1 MPESNQFSAPLSPS
15 PSSPTASADPMLP
28 PRLVVTDLD
37 GSLLDHHTYDFSPAA
52 PWLAR
57 LKQMGVPVIPVT
69 SKTRAE
75 LIPLREA
82 LGLTATPFIAENGAV
97 IGLPPGWCHAR
108 LDRPGGGRDGVVIKH
123 PGVDIGFIRARL
135 KVWRERLNVQFTRMG
150 ELSVKDVMELTGLDE
165 PRTRDARQR
174 EGSEPL
180 LWQDSDTA
188 LETFRAALEGD
199 GLQLTQGGRFWHV
212 MGRAADKG
220 SAVEWLVKRFT
231 ALRGRTPLSLGLGD
245 GPNDI
250 SMLEAVDQAVV
261 IRGCHDLV
269 VEPRNSA
276 LYRTEA
282 TGPTGWAEG
291 VAHWWGRDERRLAT
305 AEKGDAVVGE
315 PFFNQEQFDES
326 REASA

>member
-1 MPESNQFSAPLSPS
+1 MPESAQSTPS
-15 PSSPTASADPMLP
+15 VDPALQ

-37 GSLLDHHTYDFSPAA
+37 GSLLDHHSYDFSPAA

-108 LDRPGGGRDGVVIKH
+108 LDRPGSGPDGVVIKH

-135 KVWRERLNVQFTRMG
+135 KVWRERLGIRFTRMG
-150 ELSVKDVMELTGLDE
+150 EMSVAEVMELTGLDAV
-165 PRTRDARQR
+165 RARDARQR

-180 LWQDSDTA
+180 LWQDSEAA
-188 LETFRAALEGD
+188 LETFRTALEGD

-212 MGRAADKG
+212 MGRSADKG

-231 ALRGRTPLSLGLGD
+231 ALRGRAPISLGLGD

-250 SMLEAVDQAVV
+250 TMLEVVDQAVV
-261 IRGCHDLV
+261 IRGCHDLA
-269 VEPRNSA
+269 VEPNNASI
-276 LYRTEA
+276 YRTDA

-291 VAHWWGRDERRLAT
+291 LAYWWGRDDRRLAT
-305 AEKGDAVVGE
+305 AEKGDVVIL
-315 PFFNQEQFDES
+315 
-326 REASA
+326 

>member
-1 MPESNQFSAPLSPS
+1 MSEHTLPLVPAPP
-15 PSSPTASADPMLP
+15 ADRALQ

-37 GSLLDHHTYDFSPAA
+37 GSLLDHHSYDFTPAA

-75 LIPLREA
+75 LLPLREA

-108 LDRPGGGRDGVVIKH
+108 LDRPGSGLDGVVIKH
-123 PGVDIGFIRARL
+123 PGVDVGFIRARL
-135 KVWRERLNVQFTRMG
+135 KVWRERLNIRFTRMG
-150 ELSVKDVMELTGLDE
+150 ELSVAEVMELTGLDE
-165 PRTRDARQR
+165 DRARDARQR

-180 LWQDSDTA
+180 LWEDSSAA
-188 LETFRAALEGD
+188 LDTFRAALEGD
-199 GLQLTQGGRFWHV
+199 SLQLTQGGRFWHV
-212 MGRAADKG
+212 MGRSADKG
-220 SAVEWLVKRFT
+220 AAVEWLVKRFT
-231 ALRGRTPLSLGLGD
+231 ALRGQPPLSLGLGD

-250 SMLEAVDQAVV
+250 TMLEAVDQAVV

-269 VEPRNSA
+269 VEPRNTS

-291 VAHWWGRDERRLAT
+291 VAHWWGRDDRRLTT
-305 AEKGDAVVGE
+305 AEKSDAV
-315 PFFNQEQFDES
+315 S
-326 REASA
+326 L

>member
-1 MPESNQFSAPLSPS
+1 MPESAHISVPIPA
-15 PSSPTASADPMLP
+15 ADPALQ

-37 GSLLDHHTYDFSPAA
+37 GSLLDHHSYDFSPAA

-108 LDRPGGGRDGVVIKH
+108 LDRPGSGQDGVVIKH

-135 KVWRERLNVQFTRMG
+135 KVWRERLGIRFTRMG
-150 ELSVKDVMELTGLDE
+150 ELSVQEVMELTGLDE
-165 PRTRDARQR
+165 ARARNARQR

-180 LWQDSDTA
+180 MWHDSETA
-188 LETFRAALEGD
+188 LASFRVALEGD

-212 MGRAADKG
+212 MGRSADKG
-220 SAVEWLVKRFT
+220 TAVEWLIKRFT
-231 ALRGRTPLSLGLGD
+231 ALRGRAPLSLGLGD

-250 SMLEAVDQAVV
+250 TMLNAVDQAVV

-269 VEPRNSA
+269 VEPSNMS
-276 LYRTEA
+276 LYRTKA

-291 VAHWWGRDERRLAT
+291 VAHWWGRDDRRLKT
-305 AEKGDAVVGE
+305 AEAGDAVVL
-315 PFFNQEQFDES
+315 
-326 REASA
+326 

>member
-1 MPESNQFSAPLSPS
+1 MPESAHLSPS
-15 PSSPTASADPMLP
+15 TLSAASAPSIDPALQ

-37 GSLLDHHTYDFSPAA
+37 GSLLDHQSYDFSPAA
-52 PWLAR
+52 AWLAR
-57 LKQMGVPVIPVT
+57 LKQKGVPVIPVT
-69 SKTRAE
+69 SKTRTE

-108 LDRPGGGRDGVVIKH
+108 LDRPGSGRDGVVIKH

-135 KVWRERLNVQFTRMG
+135 KVWRERLNIRFTRMG
-150 ELSVKDVMELTGLDE
+150 ELSVPEVMELTGLDAV
-165 PRTRDARQR
+165 RARDARQR

-180 LWQDSDTA
+180 LWHDSEEA
-188 LETFRAALEGD
+188 LASFRVALEGD

-212 MGRAADKG
+212 MGLSADKG
-220 SAVEWLVKRFT
+220 SAVEWLIKRFT
-231 ALRGRTPLSLGLGD
+231 ALRGQAPISLGLGD

-250 SMLEAVDQAVV
+250 TMLETVDQAVV
-261 IRGCHDLV
+261 IRGCHDLT
-269 VEPRNSA
+269 VEPHNVS

-291 VAHWWGRDERRLAT
+291 VDYWWGRDDRRLAT
-305 AEKGDAVVGE
+305 AEQGDAV
-315 PFFNQEQFDES
+315 
-326 REASA
+326 AI

>member
-1 MPESNQFSAPLSPS
+1 MPESARLTVSLSQPFCS
-15 PSSPTASADPMLP
+15 PDPALQ
-28 PRLVVTDLD
+28 PRLVLTDLD
-37 GSLLDHHTYDFSPAA
+37 GSLLDHHSYDFSPAV

-82 LGLTATPFIAENGAV
+82 LGLTGTPFIAENGAV
-97 IGLPPGWCHAR
+97 VGLPPGWCHAR
-108 LDRPGGGRDGVVIKH
+108 LDRPGSGRDGVVIKH

-135 KVWRERLNVQFTRMG
+135 KVWRERLDIRFTRMG
-150 ELSVKDVMELTGLDE
+150 ELSVQEVMELTGLDE
-165 PRTRDARQR
+165 ARAKNARRR

-180 LWQDSDTA
+180 IWHDTDAA
-188 LETFRAALEGD
+188 LDTFRAALEGD

-212 MGRAADKG
+212 MGRSADKG
-220 SAVEWLVKRFT
+220 TAVEWLIKRFT

-250 SMLEAVDQAVV
+250 TMLDTVDQAVV
-261 IRGCHDLV
+261 IRGCHDLT
-269 VEPRNSA
+269 VEPSNAS
-276 LYRTEA
+276 LYRTQA

-291 VAHWWGRDERRLAT
+291 VTHWWGRDDRRVET
-305 AEKGDAVVGE
+305 AEACDAL
-315 PFFNQEQFDES
+315 
-326 REASA
+326 AL

>member
-1 MPESNQFSAPLSPS
+1 MPESARLTVSLSQPFCS
-15 PSSPTASADPMLP
+15 PDPALQ
-28 PRLVVTDLD
+28 PRLVLTDLD
-37 GSLLDHHTYDFSPAA
+37 GSLLDHHSYDFSPAV

-75 LIPLREA
+75 LFPLREA
-82 LGLTATPFIAENGAV
+82 LGLTGTPFIAENGAV

-108 LDRPGGGRDGVVIKH
+108 LDRPGSGRDGVVIKH

-135 KVWRERLNVQFTRMG
+135 KVWRERLDIRFTRMG
-150 ELSVKDVMELTGLDE
+150 ELSVQEVMDLTGLDE
-165 PRTRDARQR
+165 VRAKNARQR

-180 LWQDSDTA
+180 IWHDTDAA
-188 LETFRAALEGD
+188 LDTFRDALEGD

-212 MGRAADKG
+212 MGRSADKG
-220 SAVEWLVKRFT
+220 TAVEWLIKRFT

-250 SMLEAVDQAVV
+250 TMLDTVDQAVV
-261 IRGCHDLV
+261 IRGCHDLT
-269 VEPRNSA
+269 VEPRNAS
-276 LYRTEA
+276 LYRTQA

-291 VAHWWGRDERRLAT
+291 VAHWWGRDDRRVET
-305 AEKGDAVVGE
+305 AETCDALVL
-315 PFFNQEQFDES
+315 
-326 REASA
+326 

>member
-15 PSSPTASADPMLP
+15 PSPSPSPVDPAFQ

-37 GSLLDHHTYDFSPAA
+37 GSLLDHHSYDFSPAA

-82 LGLTATPFIAENGAV
+82 LSLTGTPFIAENGAV

-108 LDRPGGGRDGVVIKH
+108 LDRPGSGRDGVVIKH
-123 PGVDIGFIRARL
+123 PGVDVGFIRARL
-135 KVWRERLNVQFTRMG
+135 KVWRERQGFQFTRMG
-150 ELSVKDVMELTGLDE
+150 ELSVQDVMELTGLDE
-165 PRTRDARQR
+165 PRARDARQR

-180 LWQDSDTA
+180 LWKDSDSA

-212 MGRAADKG
+212 MGRSADKG

-261 IRGCHDLV
+261 IRGYHDLV
-269 VEPRNSA
+269 VEPRNTS

-291 VAHWWGRDERRLAT
+291 VAHWWGRDDRRLAT
-305 AEKGDAVVGE
+305 AEKDNAVVI
-315 PFFNQEQFDES
+315 
-326 REASA
+326 

>member
-1 MPESNQFSAPLSPS
+1 MPESAHLSPS
-15 PSSPTASADPMLP
+15 TLLAASTPSVDPALQ
-28 PRLVVTDLD
+28 PRLIVTDLD
-37 GSLLDHHTYDFSPAA
+37 GSLLDHHSYDFSPAA

-108 LDRPGGGRDGVVIKH
+108 LDRPGSGRDGVVIKH

-135 KVWRERLNVQFTRMG
+135 KVWRERLGIRFTRMG
-150 ELSVKDVMELTGLDE
+150 EMSVAEVMELTGLDAV
-165 PRTRDARQR
+165 RARDARQR

-180 LWQDSDTA
+180 LWQDTEAA
-188 LETFRAALEGD
+188 LETFRTALEGD

-212 MGRAADKG
+212 MGLSADKG

-231 ALRGRTPLSLGLGD
+231 ALRGRAPLSLGLGD

-250 SMLEAVDQAVV
+250 TMLEAVDQAVV
-261 IRGCHDLV
+261 IRGCHDLA
-269 VEPRNSA
+269 VEPRNAS
-276 LYRTEA
+276 LYRTDA

-291 VAHWWGRDERRLAT
+291 VAYWWGRDDRRLAT
-305 AEKGDAVVGE
+305 AEKGDAVVL
-315 PFFNQEQFDES
+315 
-326 REASA
+326 

>member
-1 MPESNQFSAPLSPS
+1 MPL
-15 PSSPTASADPMLP
+15 ADPALQ

-37 GSLLDHHTYDFSPAA
+37 GSLLDHHSYDFSPAA

-123 PGVDIGFIRARL
+123 PGVDVGFIRARL
-135 KVWRERLNVQFTRMG
+135 TIWRERLDVRFTRMG
-150 ELSVKDVMELTGLDE
+150 ELSVHEVMALTGLDE
-165 PRTRDARQR
+165 TRARNARKR

-180 LWQDSDTA
+180 LWEDSETA
-188 LETFRAALEGD
+188 LATFRAALEGD

-212 MGRAADKG
+212 MGHSADKG

-231 ALRGRTPLSLGLGD
+231 ALRGCAPLSLGLGD

-250 SMLEAVDQAVV
+250 TMLEAVDQAVV
-261 IRGCHDLV
+261 IRACHDLI
-269 VEPRNSA
+269 VEPNNAS
-276 LYRTEA
+276 LYRTDA

-291 VAHWWGRDERRLAT
+291 VAHWWGRNDRRLAT
-305 AEKGDAVVGE
+305 AEQRDAVVI
-315 PFFNQEQFDES
+315 
-326 REASA
+326 